1 MTDHVRRSG
10 TIFRCGDYPDKS
22 FALTPDEAAAAI
34 AAFTPVP
41 VDLEHTSTVLD
52 GRLGTLESVA
62 MGEDGTSLVGTV
74 ALPAWLDA
82 LLDEGQRKVSATWD
96 RATKQLR
103 GLAIVN
109 TPRVADAA
117 LMAAFAATDEGKALV
132 AIESAFA
139 GKRHNTADQHAIQ
152 TIHDHAV
159 KAGAD
164 CPTNGSAEMSS
175 GDTRHKVSLADAVLA
190 LLGKDST
197 PPPAATPPARAEEI
211 VVADEQMA
219 AFTETPEYKAMQTEL
234 EALRT
239 RDAARER
246 ERIAEKAA
254 AFADAEIVARRAL
267 PADRAALMAEFADA
281 AEDDA
286 AHPRTVT
293 FSKDGAEATGTRVD
307 ALKARHAARA
317 PHVLTGELLRD
328 GDAEA
333 LFNRTRAETAKEGE
347 MSAERR
353 QELLAK
359 TPLGQAIIAAK

>member
-10 TIFRCGDYPDKS
+10 TIFRCGDYPDKQ

-132 AIESAFA
+132 AIESEFA
-139 GKRHNTADQHAIQ
+139 GKRHSASDQQIVQ
-152 TIHDHAV
+152 TMHDHAV
-159 KAGAD
+159 ALGAGCA
-164 CPTNGSAEMSS
+164 TEAKMS
-175 GDTRHKVSLADAVLA
+175 GTDTRHKVSLADAVLA

-211 VVADEQMA
+211 VVADEQTA

-246 ERIAEKAA
+246 ERIVEKAA
-254 AFADAEIVARRAL
+254 VFADTEIGAKRAL
-267 PADRAALMAEFADA
+267 PAERDALLDTYVVA

-317 PHVLTGELLRD
+317 PHVLTEELLRD
-328 GDAEA
+328 GDAQA
-333 LFNRTRAETAKEGE
+333 LFNRTSTAKEGDV
-347 MSAERR
+347 SDERR
-353 QELLAK
+353 RELLAK